1 MSKKKKQQITLRRV
15 IAGSLSFLFILTLWG
30 AVQWANYRQ
39 TFTVDNI
46 RFTGLE
52 ILEKETVQK
61 IISNLEIQSIHDVNM
76 GEMAQMIEENPFIKA
91 ARISRNFP
99 NRMTINIIER
109 EPLAMLNMEY
119 ALMIDN
125 EAVVLP
131 NHPYAESALI
141 PILSGFNNAKDLYPE
156 GEQTYS
162 VKVKE
167 AIKILNQLS
176 NHYPKLYNEVSE
188 LTLNKDDEYVIILA
202 DRPTKIILGKSDI
215 IPKLNILESFDK
227 ALGERQL
234 TDYQLLDMRYKK
246 QLIAREWS

>member
-1 MSKKKKQQITLRRV
+1 MSKKKKQKITLRQV
-15 IAGSLSFLFILTLWG
+15 IGGSLSFLFILTLWG
-30 AVQWANYRQ
+30 AVRWANYRQ
-39 TFTVDNI
+39 TFTVDAI
-46 RFTGLE
+46 RFSGLE

-61 IISNLEIQSIHDVNM
+61 MITNLENHSIHDVNM
-76 GEMAQMIEENPFIKA
+76 GEIAQIIESNPFIKA
-91 ARISRNFP
+91 ARISRHFP
-99 NRMTINIIER
+99 NQIKINIIER
-109 EPLAMLNMEY
+109 KPLAMLNMES

-167 AIKILNQLS
+167 AIEILNKLS
-176 NHYPKLYNEVSE
+176 NHYPKLYDEVSE

-202 DRPTKIILGKSDI
+202 DRPTKVILGKRDI
-215 IPKLNILESFDK
+215 IPKLNILKSFDK

-234 TDYQLLDMRYKK
+234 TDYRLLDMRYKK

>member
-1 MSKKKKQQITLRRV
+1 MSKKKKQKITLREV
-15 IAGSLSFLFILTLWG
+15 IGGSLSFLFILTLWG
-30 AVQWANYRQ
+30 AVRWANYRQ
-39 TFTVDNI
+39 TFTVDAI
-46 RFTGLE
+46 RFSGLE

-61 IISNLEIQSIHDVNM
+61 MITNLENHSIYDVNM
-76 GEMAQMIEENPFIKA
+76 GEIAQIIESNPFIKA
-91 ARISRNFP
+91 ARISRHFP
-99 NRMTINIIER
+99 NQIKINIIER
-109 EPLAMLNMEY
+109 KPLAMLNMES

-167 AIKILNQLS
+167 AIEILNKLS
-176 NHYPKLYNEVSE
+176 NHYPKLYDEVSE

-202 DRPTKIILGKSDI
+202 DRPTKVILGKRDI
-215 IPKLNILESFDK
+215 IPKLNILKSFDK

-234 TDYQLLDMRYKK
+234 TDYRLLDMRYKK

>member
-1 MSKKKKQQITLRRV
+1 MSKKKKQKITLRQV
-15 IAGSLSFLFILTLWG
+15 IGGSLSFLFILTLWG
-30 AVQWANYRQ
+30 AVRWANYRQ
-39 TFTVDNI
+39 TFTVDAI
-46 RFTGLE
+46 RFSGLE

-61 IISNLEIQSIHDVNM
+61 MISNLENQSIHDVNM
-76 GEMAQMIEENPFIKA
+76 GEMAQIIESNPFIKA
-91 ARISRNFP
+91 ARISRHFP
-99 NRMTINIIER
+99 NQIKINIIER
-109 EPLAMLNMEY
+109 EPLAMLNMES

-141 PILSGFNNAKDLYPE
+141 PILSGCNNAKDLYPE

-176 NHYPKLYNEVSE
+176 NHYPKLYDEVSE

-202 DRPTKIILGKSDI
+202 DRPTKVILGKSDI
-215 IPKLNILESFDK
+215 IPKLNILKSFDK

-234 TDYQLLDMRYKK
+234 TDYRLLDMRYKK

>member
-1 MSKKKKQQITLRRV
+1 MSKKKKQKITLRQV
-15 IAGSLSFLFILTLWG
+15 IGGSLSFLFILTLWG
-30 AVQWANYRQ
+30 AVRWANYRQ
-39 TFTVDNI
+39 TFTVDAI
-46 RFTGLE
+46 RFSGLE

-61 IISNLEIQSIHDVNM
+61 MITNLENHSIHDVNM
-76 GEMAQMIEENPFIKA
+76 GEIAQIIESNPFIKA
-91 ARISRNFP
+91 ARISRHFP
-99 NRMTINIIER
+99 NQIKINIIER
-109 EPLAMLNMEY
+109 KPLAMFNMES

-167 AIKILNQLS
+167 AIEILNKLS
-176 NHYPKLYNEVSE
+176 NHYPKLYDEVSE

-202 DRPTKIILGKSDI
+202 DRPTKVILGKRDI
-215 IPKLNILESFDK
+215 IPKLNILKSFDK

-234 TDYQLLDMRYKK
+234 TDYRLLDMRYKK

>member
-1 MSKKKKQQITLRRV
+1 MSKKKKQKITLRQV
-15 IAGSLSFLFILTLWG
+15 IGGSLSFLFILTLWG
-30 AVQWANYRQ
+30 AVRWANYRQ
-39 TFTVDNI
+39 TFTVDAI
-46 RFTGLE
+46 RFSGLE

-61 IISNLEIQSIHDVNM
+61 MISNLENQSIHDVNM
-76 GEMAQMIEENPFIKA
+76 GKMAKIIEDNPFIKA
-91 ARISRNFP
+91 ARISRRFP
-99 NRMTINIIER
+99 NQIKINIIER
-109 EPLAMLNMEY
+109 EPLAILNMES

-167 AIKILNQLS
+167 AINILNQLS
-176 NHYPKLYNEVSE
+176 NHYPKLYDEISE
-188 LTLNKDDEYVIILA
+188 LTLNKDDEYVIVLA
-202 DRPTKIILGKSDI
+202 DRPTKVILGKSDI
-215 IPKLNILESFDK
+215 ILKLNILKSFDK
-227 ALGERQL
+227 ALGVRQL
-234 TDYQLLDMRYKK
+234 TDYRLLDMRYKK

>member
-1 MSKKKKQQITLRRV
+1 MSKKKKQQITLRR
-15 IAGSLSFLFILTLWG
+15 IIGGSLSFLFILTLWG
-30 AVQWANYRQ
+30 AVRWANYRQ

-91 ARISRNFP
+91 ARISRIFP
-99 NRMTINIIER
+99 NRITINIIER

-131 NHPYAESALI
+131 NHPYTESALI

-176 NHYPKLYNEVSE
+176 NHYPKLYDEVSE

-215 IPKLNILESFDK
+215 IPKLNILKSFDK

-234 TDYQLLDMRYKK
+234 TDYRLLDMRYNK

>member
-1 MSKKKKQQITLRRV
+1 MSKKRKQKITLREV
-15 IAGSLSFLFILTLWG
+15 IGGSLSFLFILTLWG
-30 AVQWANYRQ
+30 AVRWANYRQ
-39 TFTVDNI
+39 TFTVDAI
-46 RFTGLE
+46 RFSGLE

-61 IISNLEIQSIHDVNM
+61 MITNLENHSIHDVNM
-76 GEMAQMIEENPFIKA
+76 GEIAQIIESNPFIKA
-91 ARISRNFP
+91 ARISRHFP
-99 NRMTINIIER
+99 NQIKINIIER
-109 EPLAMLNMEY
+109 KPLAMLNMES

-167 AIKILNQLS
+167 AIEILNKLS
-176 NHYPKLYNEVSE
+176 NHYPKLYDEVSE

-202 DRPTKIILGKSDI
+202 DRPTKVILGKRDI
-215 IPKLNILESFDK
+215 IPKLNILKSFDK

-234 TDYQLLDMRYKK
+234 TDYRLLDMRYKK

>member
-1 MSKKKKQQITLRRV
+1 MSKKKKQKITLRQV
-15 IAGSLSFLFILTLWG
+15 IGGSLSFLFILTLWG
-30 AVQWANYRQ
+30 AVRWANYRQ
-39 TFTVDNI
+39 TFTVDAI
-46 RFTGLE
+46 RFSGLE
-52 ILEKETVQK
+52 ILEKETVK
-61 IISNLEIQSIHDVNM
+61 KMISNLENQSIHDVNM
-76 GEMAQMIEENPFIKA
+76 GEMAQIIESNPFIKA
-91 ARISRNFP
+91 ARISRHFP
-99 NRMTINIIER
+99 NQIKINIIER
-109 EPLAMLNMEY
+109 KPLAMLNMES

-176 NHYPKLYNEVSE
+176 NHYPKLYDEVSE

-202 DRPTKIILGKSDI
+202 DRPTKVILGKSDI
-215 IPKLNILESFDK
+215 IPKLNILKSFDK

-234 TDYQLLDMRYKK
+234 TDYRLLDMRYKK

>member
-1 MSKKKKQQITLRRV
+1 MGKM
-15 IAGSLSFLFILTLWG
+15 A
-30 AVQWANYRQ
+30 
-39 TFTVDNI
+39 
-46 RFTGLE
+46 
-52 ILEKETVQK
+52 K
-61 IISNLEIQSIHDVNM
+61 IIED
-76 GEMAQMIEENPFIKA
+76 NPFIKA
-91 ARISRNFP
+91 ARISRRFP
-99 NRMTINIIER
+99 NQIKINIIER
-109 EPLAMLNMEY
+109 EPLAMLNMES

-167 AIKILNQLS
+167 AINILNQLS
-176 NHYPKLYNEVSE
+176 NHYPKLYDEVSE
-188 LTLNKDDEYVIILA
+188 LTLNNDDEYVIILA
-202 DRPTKIILGKSDI
+202 DRPTKVILGKSDI
-215 IPKLNILESFDK
+215 IPKLNILKSFDK

-234 TDYQLLDMRYKK
+234 TDYQLLDMRYNK

>member
-1 MSKKKKQQITLRRV
+1 MSKKKKQKITLRQV
-15 IAGSLSFLFILTLWG
+15 IGGSLSFLFILTLWG
-30 AVQWANYRQ
+30 AVRWANYRQ
-39 TFTVDNI
+39 TFTVEAI
-46 RFTGLE
+46 RFSGLE

-61 IISNLEIQSIHDVNM
+61 MISNLENQSIHDVNM
-76 GEMAQMIEENPFIKA
+76 GKMAKIIEDNPFIKA
-91 ARISRNFP
+91 ARISRRFP
-99 NRMTINIIER
+99 NQIKINIIER
-109 EPLAMLNMEY
+109 EPLAILNMES

-167 AIKILNQLS
+167 AINILNQLS
-176 NHYPKLYNEVSE
+176 NHYPKLYDEVSE
-188 LTLNKDDEYVIILA
+188 LTLNNDDEYVIILA
-202 DRPTKIILGKSDI
+202 DRPTKVILGKSDI
-215 IPKLNILESFDK
+215 IPKLNILKSFDK
-227 ALGERQL
+227 ALGVRQL
-234 TDYQLLDMRYKK
+234 TDYRLLDMRYKK

>member
-1 MSKKKKQQITLRRV
+1 MSKKKKQKITLREV
-15 IAGSLSFLFILTLWG
+15 IGGSLSFLFILTLWG
-30 AVQWANYRQ
+30 AVRWANYRQ
-39 TFTVDNI
+39 TFTVDAI
-46 RFTGLE
+46 RFSGLE

-61 IISNLEIQSIHDVNM
+61 MITNLENHSIHDVNM
-76 GEMAQMIEENPFIKA
+76 GEIAQIIESNPFIKA
-91 ARISRNFP
+91 ARISRHFP
-99 NRMTINIIER
+99 NQIKINIIER
-109 EPLAMLNMEY
+109 KPLAMLNMES

-167 AIKILNQLS
+167 AIEILNKLS
-176 NHYPKLYNEVSE
+176 NHYPKLYDEVSE

-202 DRPTKIILGKSDI
+202 DRPTKVILGKRDI
-215 IPKLNILESFDK
+215 IPKLNILKSFDK

-234 TDYQLLDMRYKK
+234 TDYRLLDMRYKK

>member
-1 MSKKKKQQITLRRV
+1 MNKKKKQKITLRQV
-15 IAGSLSFLFILTLWG
+15 IGGSLSFLFILTLWG
-30 AVQWANYRQ
+30 AVRWANYRQ
-39 TFTVDNI
+39 TFTVDAI
-46 RFTGLE
+46 RFSGLE

-61 IISNLEIQSIHDVNM
+61 MITNLENHSIHDVNM
-76 GEMAQMIEENPFIKA
+76 GEIAQIIESNPFIKA
-91 ARISRNFP
+91 ARISRHFP
-99 NRMTINIIER
+99 NQIKINIIER
-109 EPLAMLNMEY
+109 KPLAMFNMES

-167 AIKILNQLS
+167 AIEILNKLS
-176 NHYPKLYNEVSE
+176 NHYPKLYDEVSE

-202 DRPTKIILGKSDI
+202 DRPTKVILGKRDI
-215 IPKLNILESFDK
+215 IPKLNILKSFDK

-234 TDYQLLDMRYKK
+234 TDYRLLDMRYKK

>member
-1 MSKKKKQQITLRRV
+1 MSKKRKQKITLREV
-15 IAGSLSFLFILTLWG
+15 IGGSLSFLFILTLWG
-30 AVQWANYRQ
+30 AVRWANYRQ
-39 TFTVDNI
+39 TFTVDAI
-46 RFTGLE
+46 RFSGLE

-61 IISNLEIQSIHDVNM
+61 MITNLENHSIHDVNM
-76 GEMAQMIEENPFIKA
+76 GEIAQIIESNPFIKA
-91 ARISRNFP
+91 ARISRHFP
-99 NRMTINIIER
+99 NQIKINIIER
-109 EPLAMLNMEY
+109 KPLAMLNMES

-131 NHPYAESALI
+131 NHPYAESTLI

-167 AIKILNQLS
+167 AIEILNKLS
-176 NHYPKLYNEVSE
+176 NHYPKLYDEVSE

-202 DRPTKIILGKSDI
+202 DRPTKVILGKRDI
-215 IPKLNILESFDK
+215 IPKLNILKSFDK

-234 TDYQLLDMRYKK
+234 TDYRLLDMRYKK

>member
-1 MSKKKKQQITLRRV
+1 MSKKKKQKITLRQV
-15 IAGSLSFLFILTLWG
+15 IGGSLSFLFILTLWG
-30 AVQWANYRQ
+30 AVRWANYRQ
-39 TFTVDNI
+39 TFTVDAI
-46 RFTGLE
+46 RFSGLE

-61 IISNLEIQSIHDVNM
+61 MISNLENQSIHDVNM
-76 GEMAQMIEENPFIKA
+76 GKMAKIIEDNPFIKA
-91 ARISRNFP
+91 ARISRRFP
-99 NRMTINIIER
+99 NQIKINIIER
-109 EPLAMLNMEY
+109 EPLAILNMES

-167 AIKILNQLS
+167 AINILNQLS
-176 NHYPKLYNEVSE
+176 NHYPKLYDEISE
-188 LTLNKDDEYVIILA
+188 LTLNKDDEYVIVLA
-202 DRPTKIILGKSDI
+202 DRPTKVILGKSDI
-215 IPKLNILESFDK
+215 IPKLNILKSFDK
-227 ALGERQL
+227 ALGVRQL
-234 TDYQLLDMRYKK
+234 TDYRLLDMRYKK

>member
-1 MSKKKKQQITLRRV
+1 MSKKKKQKITLREV
-15 IAGSLSFLFILTLWG
+15 IGGSLSFLFILTLWG
-30 AVQWANYRQ
+30 AVRWANYRQ
-39 TFTVDNI
+39 TFTVDAI
-46 RFTGLE
+46 RLSGLE

-61 IISNLEIQSIHDVNM
+61 MITNLENHSIHDVNM
-76 GEMAQMIEENPFIKA
+76 GEIAQIIESNPFIKA
-91 ARISRNFP
+91 ARISRHFP
-99 NRMTINIIER
+99 NQIKINIIER
-109 EPLAMLNMEY
+109 KPLAMLNMES

-167 AIKILNQLS
+167 AIEILNKLS
-176 NHYPKLYNEVSE
+176 NHYPKLYDEVSE

-202 DRPTKIILGKSDI
+202 DRPTKVILGKRDI
-215 IPKLNILESFDK
+215 IPKLNILKSFDK

-234 TDYQLLDMRYKK
+234 TDYRLLDMRYKK